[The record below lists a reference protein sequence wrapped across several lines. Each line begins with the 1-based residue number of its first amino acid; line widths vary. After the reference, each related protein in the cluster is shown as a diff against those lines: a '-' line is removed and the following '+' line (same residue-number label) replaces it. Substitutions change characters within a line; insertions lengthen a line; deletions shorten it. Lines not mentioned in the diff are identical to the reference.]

1 MKKIFAV
8 FALFATLTFVISCG
22 GGSSKI
28 VVEGSESEKNT
39 GELGGEC
46 YGNGTCNRGLI
57 CDEESNICVED
68 PENPSEQ
75 TDDNVDTSSDPNDD
89 TTDTS
94 SGDDADTDSG
104 EPSEDP
110 DAPQTPCNPNP
121 CKEVA
126 NSTGSCAVVDD
137 DYACGCL
144 EHYSWTG
151 SVCKSDSR
159 VADCTGLPA
168 NATWNTVESISQTW
182 DGEEWYLSETGTYNT
197 NPSSSECRFKCDP
210 DYDWNGT
217 QCWKPVDPC
226 DPNPCLN
233 VANSTKECIETGDTT
248 YACKCNSGY
257 NWIGNQCQSNS
268 TPSLPECSS
277 TSSTPCKDSSSGLT
291 WSARASSRYI
301 WQNAVNYCSSYSEG
315 GLSGWHLPTID
326 ELKTLLI
333 WSKASS
339 CKVSETNNCLAWDGC
354 WTCSTCTEQGTAST
368 SSNTCSDWGTLYS
381 DGSYSK
387 FGETGGFWS
396 SSTLSDNTDYACY
409 VNFNYGYVS
418 NDIKTYSSNVRC
430 VR

>member
-1 MKKIFAV
+1 MKKNFAV

-126 NSTGSCAVVDD
+126 NSTGSCVVVDD

-151 SVCKSDSR
+151 SVCKADSR

-168 NATWNTVESISQTW
+168 NATWNTAESISQTW
-182 DGEEWYLSETGTYNT
+182 DGEEWYPSETGTYNT
-197 NPSSSECRFKCDP
+197 NPSSSECRFKCDS
-210 DYDWNGT
+210 DYDWNGS

-233 VANSTKECIETGDTT
+233 VANSTKECIVTGDTT
-248 YACKCNSGY
+248 YSCKCNSGF
-257 NWIGNQCQSNS
+257 NWTGTTCQSNS
-268 TPSLPECSS
+268 GPSLPECSS
-277 TSSTPCKDSSSGLT
+277 VSSTPCKDSSSGLT
-291 WSARASSRYI
+291 WSARASTSYT
-301 WQNAVNYCSSYSEG
+301 WQNAVDYCNSYSEG
-315 GLSGWHLPTID
+315 GLSGWHLPTIS
-326 ELKTLLI
+326 ELRTLIKNCSGTVTGGSCGVTDSCL
-333 WSKASS
+333 SSS
-339 CKVSETNNCLAWDGC
+339 CQDESCYSCDYYEDGR
-354 WTCSTCTEQGTAST
+354 
-368 SSNTCSDWGTLYS
+368 
-381 DGSYSK
+381 YSK
-387 FGETGGFWS
+387 FGETGWFWS
-396 SSTLSDNTDYACY
+396 SSTKSDITDYAWFVY
-409 VNFNYGYVS
+409 FYSGYV
-418 NDIKTYSSNVRC
+418 DYYYKTNYSYVRC